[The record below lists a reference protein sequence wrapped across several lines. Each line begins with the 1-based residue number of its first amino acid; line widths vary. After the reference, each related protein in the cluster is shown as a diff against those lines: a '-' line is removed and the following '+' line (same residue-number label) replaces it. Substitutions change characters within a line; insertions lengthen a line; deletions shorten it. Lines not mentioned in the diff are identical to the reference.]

1 MSEKCSAFNLLGEL
15 YQFERTLIDHQKN
28 KLAVAASLLSE
39 ANKNLAV
46 FRCMKNLADLAD
58 QCPTIV
64 LVLWNLRRIEHVL
77 FV

>member
-1 MSEKCSAFNLLGEL
+1 MRNETNTIRGETGDVMSEKCSAFNLLGEL

-58 QCPTIV
+58 
-64 LVLWNLRRIEHVL
+64 
-77 FV
+77 